1 MNDKSSKSIVF
12 LLGLLWLGGWQTP
25 AGAHGV
31 ALEYQPLQTYRIKAT
46 YDSGKPM
53 AEAQVAVFAPDNAA
67 QPWLKA
73 TTDGEGQF
81 LFNPPAPGNWEVRV
95 RQGGHGNII
104 VIPVAEPKLKSLAPP
119 ESRESSPVKTAALGA
134 YTPLQKGV
142 MIGAVLWGCL
152 GTALFFTRKPKPL
165 KNDAHS

>member
-1 MNDKSSKSIVF
+1 MNCQINKNIIF
-12 LLGLLWLGGWQTP
+12 LLGLLWFVGWQT
-25 AGAHGV
+25 AACAHGV
-31 ALEYQPLQTYRIKAT
+31 VLEYQPLLTYRIKAT
-46 YDSGKPM
+46 YDGGKPM
-53 AEAQVAVFAPDNAA
+53 TEAQVAVFAPDNAA

-73 TTDGEGQF
+73 TTDKAGEF

-165 KNDAHS
+165 EKDAHS